1 MSRNTA
7 KWWQFWGDLEEKVC
21 YLMKKEGFHPFKSIL
36 WKVSVLWAWETLL
49 FVKNTHFCWPTE
61 NCVGLQKMPA
71 YRNVS
76 VYRKMHLPTEESI
89 CQRKCVSIQKNPSA
103 YRNLP
108 AYKKKYRPTEMVC
121 KKISEL
127 YRLVSTL
134 NTIHGLL
141 PYLPKL
147 LLLWRQIHAAI
158 SFWPNWRSTGRGK
171 RIPGVTTFG

>member
-1 MSRNTA
+1 MFCELGKHCYLLKTLTFVDLQKIASAYRKCQPTGIPADRNISLQKFQPTEMPAYRNTSLQ
-7 KWWQFWGDLEEKVC
+7 KCQSTENISLQK
-21 YLMKKEGFHPFKSIL
+21 HQ
-36 WKVSVLWAWETLL
+36 
-49 FVKNTHFCWPTE
+49 PTE
-61 NCVGLQKMPA
+61 MSVYRKYQPTEIPAYRNVSLRKMPA

-108 AYKKKYRPTEMVC
+108 AYKKKHRPTEMVC

-134 NTIHGLL
+134 NTIHG
-141 PYLPKL
+141 
-147 LLLWRQIHAAI
+147 
-158 SFWPNWRSTGRGK
+158 
-171 RIPGVTTFG
+171 IPFNLY